1 MASKDL
7 KLLIKIQESFEI
19 LEHLRDI
26 TGNEEL
32 NNVWNN
38 LLDIRNNHLGQLKT
52 NDKFGLFESI
62 KLLNVKHNSTQS
74 DYVNTRVTSYYSE
87 K

>member
-7 KLLIKIQESFEI
+7 KLLIKIQDSFEI
-19 LEHLRDI
+19 LENLRDSP
-26 TGNEEL
+26 GNETL
-32 NNVWNN
+32 NDLWNN
-38 LLDIRNNHLGQLKT
+38 LLDIRNNHIGQLKT

-74 DYVNTRVTSYYSE
+74 DYVNTRVTYYSE